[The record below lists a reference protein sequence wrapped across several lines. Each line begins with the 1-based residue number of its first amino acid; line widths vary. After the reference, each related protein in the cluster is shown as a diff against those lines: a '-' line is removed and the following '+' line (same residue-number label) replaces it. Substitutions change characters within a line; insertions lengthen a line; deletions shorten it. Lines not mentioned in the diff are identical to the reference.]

1 MARLRGVDGVV
12 PAVLAEGKRGDPGG
26 GAERRID
33 MDAVEFIRERNRMCK
48 VDKGCVGCPANK
60 TVCGMGSGKNVES
73 AEKLV
78 QIVEQWAKAHPRKTR
93 QSEFLRQWPGAI
105 VEDGVLILCPKVV
118 MGRKA
123 WMEKGCG
130 GTKCNSC
137 RREFW
142 GAGGGV
148 MARRED
154 LMEALDAIETG
165 MCRIKE
171 NRDIW
176 QNELVY
182 ALCQGV
188 RLLLTEE
195 IKGERGRE

>member
-48 VDKGCVGCPANK
+48 HFRGCNGCP
-60 TVCGMGSGKNVES
+60 VDGMICSTIWDMHD

-78 QIVEQWAKAHPRKTR
+78 QVVEEWAKGHPHKTR

-142 GAGGGV
+142 GQEV
-148 MARRED
+148 E
-154 LMEALDAIETG
+154 
-165 MCRIKE
+165 
-171 NRDIW
+171 
-176 QNELVY
+176 
-182 ALCQGV
+182 
-188 RLLLTEE
+188 
-195 IKGERGRE
+195 